1 LGSGATG
8 AVVAS
13 NVLNAASGKIG
24 FIVGLM
30 PPGTF
35 AAGTQQMVTLSFA
48 STLYSNNV
56 PLILGNSP
64 VVCQLADA
72 NANPIPA
79 TFQNATL
86 AVGGA
91 AWPALT
97 INPAGSNVLLSWSSS
112 AAAFNLATTP
122 SLTAGWSNVAGP
134 LTTNNGVISTT
145 MPISTNQAFYRLQY
159 P

>member
-24 FIVGLM
+24 FIVGLI

-48 STLYSNNV
+48 SVLYSNNV
-56 PLILGNSP
+56 PLILCNSP
-64 VVCQLADA
+64 VVCQLVDT
-72 NANPIPA
+72 NANVIPA
-79 TFQNATL
+79 TFQNANL

-97 INPAGSNVLLSWSSS
+97 INPAGSNVLLSWPAS
-112 AAAFNLATTP
+112 ALSFGLETTP
-122 SLTAGWSNVAGP
+122 WLGANWSNVPVTP
-134 LTTNNGVISTT
+134 LTNGASVQISA
-145 MPISTNQAFYRLQY
+145 PASTGQGFFRLQQQ
-159 P
+159 